1 MRCLVFFSV
10 NQHYGF
16 HCRRE
21 DDRSRITPP
30 PPVIPIQYEDEDDY
44 PPPPPPPLN
53 ESDLH
58 LTPVSHR
65 TIPVDGVIG
74 QTMIEN
80 HEMHANISILSTSR
94 TEDSEDDPK
103 KRNKVLTADNFFFW
117 CKTKIIYI
125 SSNINVCGKTKFY
138 LTWYETPCN
147 IYKDKGL

>member
-1 MRCLVFFSV
+1 MRCLGFFSV

-80 HEMHANISILSTSR
+80 HEMHANISILSSSR

-103 KRNKVLTADNFFFW
+103 KRNKVLAAADYN
-117 CKTKIIYI
+117 TI
-125 SSNINVCGKTKFY
+125 
-138 LTWYETPCN
+138 E
-147 IYKDKGL
+147 